1 MKTSAYK
8 NYDDLPLL
16 LNASLVAQV
25 LGVSPSSGYELMHV
39 VVTTHRRILQRQK
52 EYDRRHP
59 RDALC
64 APISAP
70 AAHLTRPN
78 SANRCTALERRKA
91 RDEEK
96 RGEAGES
103 TGAFAAPVRSQPPA
117 VRAVS
122 GTEADAF
129 LKAGIFD

>member
-8 NYDDLPLL
+8 NYDDLPLF

>member
-1 MKTSAYK
+1 MKMSNCK
-8 NYDDLPLL
+8 SYDDLPLL

>member
-1 MKTSAYK
+1 MRFTNGSFK
-8 NYDDLPLL
+8 L
-16 LNASLVAQV
+16 
-25 LGVSPSSGYELMHV
+25 ELEAK
-39 VVTTHRRILQRQK
+39 RRRVLQRQK
-52 EYDRRHP
+52 EYDRRRP

-91 RDEEK
+91 RDEENQEK
-96 RGEAGES
+96 
-103 TGAFAAPVRSQPPA
+103 APALLPPRRPLLPA

>member
-8 NYDDLPLL
+8 NYDDLPLF

-52 EYDRRHP
+52 EYDRRRP

-96 RGEAGES
+96 QEK
-103 TGAFAAPVRSQPPA
+103 APALLPRRCGHNRPQCG
-117 VRAVS
+117 RFQ
-122 GTEADAF
+122 GRRLTLF
-129 LKAGIFD
+129 

>member
-1 MKTSAYK
+1 MRFTNGSFK
-8 NYDDLPLL
+8 L
-16 LNASLVAQV
+16 
-25 LGVSPSSGYELMHV
+25 ELEA
-39 VVTTHRRILQRQK
+39 THRRILQRQK

-96 RGEAGES
+96 RGEARRSEEKRGEARRS
-103 TGAFAAPVRSQPPA
+103 RRKHRRFCRAGAVTTARS
-117 VRAVS
+117 
-122 GTEADAF
+122 
-129 LKAGIFD
+129 AGGFRDGG